1 MDIDTGKIEGL
12 REGIIPF
19 HEPGLQ
25 QLVHAHSGH
34 ALTFS
39 TDMSAAVEWSDTIL
53 ICVDTPS
60 NIDGSANLT
69 SVETIVRDIAVQ
81 ATSYRLVVSKS
92 TVPVRTGERIA
103 ETLKRHGKPG
113 VEFDVASVPE
123 FLREGNAVED
133 TMHPHRIVLGAET
146 SRAIEKLRTLFQP
159 FSAPVIVTDVTT
171 AEMIKHASNSFLATK
186 ISYINAIANI
196 CEAVDADVTVVA
208 TAMGL
213 DPRIGEH
220 FLDAGVGY
228 GGSCFPKDVSA
239 FIHVAQDVGYEF
251 DLLRAVQSINTNQQI
266 GVASKL
272 QRAMGDIRGKTIA
285 LLGLAFK
292 ADTDDIRE
300 SPAIAIGED
309 LLSRGAVIRA
319 YDPAAV
325 ENARRVFGNRVEFG
339 RDVYETIAG
348 ADAIVAVTAWPEF
361 DAIDWPTVRR
371 VMKGSVVLD
380 GRNIWNPAVVRA
392 TGLTYLGVGR

>member
-1 MDIDTGKIEGL
+1 MDIDVEKINGL
-12 REGIIPF
+12 RQGIIPF

-25 QLVHAHSGH
+25 QLVHAHNGQT
-34 ALTFS
+34 LTFTTS
-39 TDMSAAVEWSDTIL
+39 MFDAVEWSDTIL
-53 ICVDTPS
+53 ICVDTPP
-60 NIDGSANLT
+60 NQDGSADLRAI
-69 SVETIVRDIAVQ
+69 ETIVRDIATQ
-81 ATSYRLVVSKS
+81 ASSYRLVVSKS
-92 TVPVRTGERIA
+92 TVPVQTGQRIA
-103 ETLKRHGKPG
+103 DTLKRHGKPG
-113 VEFDVASVPE
+113 IEFDVASVPE

-133 TMHPHRIVLGAET
+133 TMRPHRIVLGAET
-146 SRAIEKLRTLFQP
+146 NRAIEQLRTLFQP

-196 CEAVDADVTVVA
+196 CEAVGADVTVVA

-239 FIHVAQDVGYEF
+239 FIHVAQDVGYDF
-251 DLLRAVQSINTNQQI
+251 DLLRSVQNINARQKH
-266 GVASKL
+266 GVAVKL
-272 QRAMGDIRGKTIA
+272 EQAIGQLRGKSIA

-309 LLSRGAVIRA
+309 LLNRGALVRA
-319 YDPAAV
+319 YDPASM
-325 ENARRVFGNRVEFG
+325 ENARRVFGDRVQFG
-339 RDVYETIAG
+339 RDVYEAIEG
-348 ADAIVAVTAWPEF
+348 ADAMVAVTPWPEF
-361 DAIDWPTVRR
+361 DDLDWPTVHRLL
-371 VMKGSVVLD
+371 KGSVVLD

-392 TGLTYLGVGR
+392 AGLTYLGVGR